1 VIPRGK
7 LMAISKDT
15 AVGKIVYILDE
26 NLNIC
31 KGNSTGIKF
40 KDAYFA
46 AELES
51 GRIIIPYK

>member
-1 VIPRGK
+1 
-7 LMAISKDT
+7 MAISKDT